1 MSSSVLISLMKR
13 QDIKSQKIGAM
24 LRCFKNGIIKKYT
37 KAVAEEVKVKLLKFF
52 HSQF

>member
-24 LRCFKNGIIKKYT
+24 LRCFKNRMKQQYT
-37 KAVAEEVKVKLLKFF
+37 KVVAEEVKVKLLKFF